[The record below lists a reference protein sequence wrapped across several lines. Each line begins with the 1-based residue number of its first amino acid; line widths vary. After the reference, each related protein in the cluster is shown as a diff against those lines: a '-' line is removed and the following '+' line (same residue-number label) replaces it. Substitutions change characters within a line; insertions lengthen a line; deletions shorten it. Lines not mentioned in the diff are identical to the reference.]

1 MKHPITI
8 SPKSAD
14 RPTSRF
20 LVGLLLV
27 VVLAVPAFLA
37 PCLAANEGANIGTAW
52 SLFFSSLQRTPVAV
66 SASPGC
72 RLPVDIGTPTVSI
85 GTPTIVIGSMT
96 DVLPGNGSTSV
107 YVPDG
112 TPVQVTLVPE
122 VLSITIYATGSFEVY
137 VGSTTVTAS
146 TTPIYNVSG
155 PTRDTRVIMLGQ
167 TATPTEVTVIQD
179 VR

>member
-72 RLPVDIGTPTVSI
+72 RLPVDIGTPTI
-85 GTPTIVIGSMT
+85 TIGSMT

>member
-1 MKHPITI
+1 MNATK
-8 SPKSAD
+8 SPAF
-14 RPTSRF
+14 RLMTGLF
-20 LVGLLLV
+20 LVVILSGLALV
-27 VVLAVPAFLA
+27 GPV
-37 PCLAANEGANIGTAW
+37 LAANEGANIGTAW

-72 RLPVDIGTPTVSI
+72 RLPVDIGTPTI
-85 GTPTIVIGSMT
+85 TIGSMT